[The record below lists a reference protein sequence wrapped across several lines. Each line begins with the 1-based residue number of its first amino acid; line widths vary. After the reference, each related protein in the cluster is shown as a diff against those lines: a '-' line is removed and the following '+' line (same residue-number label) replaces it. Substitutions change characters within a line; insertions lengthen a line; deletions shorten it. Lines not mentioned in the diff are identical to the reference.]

1 MANTYTQ
8 IHIHIVF
15 AVKARTNRI
24 PMESTDRI
32 SKYIT
37 GIVHEKG
44 QKMITIKC
52 MPDHLH
58 LLIGQRPNIALSDL
72 VRDVKSCS
80 TAFIKKEHLASPTFS
95 WQEGFGAFSY
105 AKSDIPVVARYIEK
119 QEEHHQ
125 KRSFREEYLDIL
137 TKFEVDYDPQY
148 VFEWYD

>member
-8 IHIHIVF
+8 IHIVF

-24 PMESTDRI
+24 PIESTDRI

-58 LLIGQRPNIALSDL
+58 LLIGQRPNNALSDL

-95 WQEGFGAFSY
+95 WQEGFGAFSH
-105 AKSDIPVVARYIEK
+105 AKSDIPVVAHYIEN

-125 KRSFREEYLDIL
+125 KSSFREEYLDIL
-137 TKFEVDYDPQY
+137 NKFEIDYDPQY

>member
-1 MANTYTQ
+1 MANTYSQ
-8 IHIHIVF
+8 IHIHVVF
-15 AVKARTNRI
+15 AVKGRSNSI
-24 PMESTDRI
+24 PLENSDRI

-37 GIVHEKG
+37 GIVQEKG
-44 QKMITIKC
+44 QKMIAVKT

-72 VRDVKSCS
+72 VRDVKSCT
-80 TAFIKKEHLASPTFS
+80 TAFIKKEHLASQTFS

-105 AKSDIPVVARYIEK
+105 AKSDIPLVARYIEK
-119 QEEHHQ
+119 QEEHHK

-137 TKFEVDYDPQY
+137 NKFEVDHDPKY